1 MPANFLKSTHT
12 RETIRLA
19 WPLVITQVGH
29 IITGMV
35 DNIFLG
41 RIGVAEQAAGILS
54 NNLYV
59 LLLVFTIGMSY
70 AATPLVTIAHEENDL
85 LKKAALFKNSLLLN
99 LSVSVICFLLLFFSS
114 GFLHHMQQPA
124 EVATL
129 AVPFFDVLIFSMV
142 PVSLFFSCKQY
153 CEGLS
158 NTRMALLISI
168 VGNVLNIIL
177 NYSLIYGKFG
187 LPEMGYLGSAWAT
200 FYARLFM
207 GVSFLLLV
215 FHAPLTR
222 EIKSA
227 FKKVRINRTD
237 LIALWRIGWN
247 SAMQFTFEV
256 AAFVI
261 AGLFAGRLGKEN
273 IDAHGIALSIA
284 SFTYMF
290 ASGIGSAAT
299 IRVGIY
305 RSQNNYTELR
315 KAVWSSLKL
324 VLLVMAFFG
333 ALFILARTSLPY
345 VFTADP
351 QIAGLAATLLLIA
364 AMFQLFDGIQVVM
377 IGILRALQDVKYPT
391 YVTLIAYWVVA
402 LPLAWFLAFPAGLG
416 TIGIWLSLLASLI
429 LVAAL
434 LFIRVRF
441 LIHPD
446 RDGQVPPTPNPAL
459 INADL
464 QSPIES

>member
-1 MPANFLKSTHT
+1 MSLSFLKSSHT
-12 RETIRLA
+12 RETFGLA

-70 AATPLVTIAHEENDL
+70 AATPLVTIAHEENNL

-99 LSVSVICFLLLFFSS
+99 FLVSFICFVILFFSS
-114 GFLHHMQQPA
+114 EFLHHMDQPP

-129 AVPFFDVLIFSMV
+129 AVPFFDVLIFSML

-158 NTRMALLISI
+158 NTRMALLISL
-168 VGNVLNIIL
+168 VGNILNIIL
-177 NYSLIYGKFG
+177 NYCLIYGKLG
-187 LPEMGYLGSAWAT
+187 LPQMGYLGSAWAT
-200 FYARLFM
+200 FSARLFM
-207 GVSFLLLV
+207 GLSFLLLI
-215 FHAPLTR
+215 FYAPLTR
-222 EIKSA
+222 ELRAVYKQV
-227 FKKVRINRTD
+227 KINTTD
-237 LIALWRIGWN
+237 LVSLWRIGWN

-256 AAFVI
+256 AAFVL

-290 ASGIGSAAT
+290 GSGIGSAAT
-299 IRVGIY
+299 IRVGIF
-305 RSQNNYTELR
+305 RSQQNYTELR
-315 KAVWSSLKL
+315 GAVWAALKL
-324 VLLVMAFFG
+324 VLLIMAFFG
-333 ALFILARTSLPY
+333 GVFILARTQLPY
-345 VFTADP
+345 VFTTDP
-351 QIAGLAATLLLIA
+351 QIAELAATLLLIA
-364 AMFQLFDGIQVVM
+364 AMFQLFDGVQVVM

-416 TIGIWLSLLASLI
+416 TVGIWLALLASLL
-429 LVAAL
+429 LVAIL
-434 LFIRVRF
+434 LFLRVRF
-441 LIHPD
+441 LIHTD
-446 RDGQVPPTPNPAL
+446 RQN
-459 INADL
+459 
-464 QSPIES
+464 

>member
-1 MPANFLKSTHT
+1 MSFSFFKSSHT
-12 RETIRLA
+12 RETFNLA
-19 WPLVITQVGH
+19 WPLIITQVGH

-59 LLLVFTIGMSY
+59 LLLVFAIGMSY
-70 AATPLVTIAHEENDL
+70 ATTPLVTLAHEENDL
-85 LKKAALFKNSLLLN
+85 LKKASLFKNSLVLN
-99 LSVSVICFLLLFFSS
+99 LVVSSVCFIILFFSS
-114 GFLHHMQQPA
+114 GSLHYMQQPE
-124 EVATL
+124 EVVTL
-129 AVPFFDVLIFSMV
+129 AVPFFDVLIFSIV

-168 VGNVLNIIL
+168 VGNLLNILL
-177 NYSLIYGKFG
+177 NYCLIYGKLG

-200 FYARLFM
+200 FFARLFM
-207 GVSFLLLV
+207 GLSFLWLV
-215 FHAPLTR
+215 FRAPLTR
-222 EIKSA
+222 EIKA
-227 FKKVRINRTD
+227 VYKNVKVNRHD
-237 LIALWRIGWN
+237 LLSLWRIGWN

-290 ASGIGSAAT
+290 GSAIGSAAT
-299 IRVGIY
+299 IRIGIF
-305 RSQNNYTELR
+305 RSQQNYTELR

-324 VLLVMAFFG
+324 VLLVMGFFAG
-333 ALFILARTSLPY
+333 LFIFSRASLPY
-345 VFTADP
+345 LFTSDP

-364 AMFQLFDGIQVVM
+364 AMFQLFDGVQVVM
-377 IGILRALQDVKYPT
+377 IGILRAVQDVKYPT
-391 YVTLIAYWVVA
+391 YVTLFAYWVVA
-402 LPLAWFLAFPAGLG
+402 LPLGWILAFQVGLG
-416 TIGIWLSLLASLI
+416 TIGIWLALLLSLI
-429 LVAAL
+429 LVSVL
-434 LFIRVRF
+434 LFVRVRF

-446 RDGQVPPTPNPAL
+446 RRPETDTIPESIDAN
-459 INADL
+459 L
-464 QSPIES
+464 Q